1 MLVNPILKKMTI
13 ENFKGCKKADYTFN
27 EKTIIY
33 GANATG
39 KTTIADAFWW
49 LLFNK
54 DSLGNE
60 KFNIRPLSSDGTR
73 IDNVEIKVVA
83 VIEIDG
89 EEIELSKVQKQKWVK
104 KRSSATETL
113 QGNENL
119 YEIDGYPKS
128 EKEYKE
134 RVANIAEEELFKMLT
149 NPTYFASLPW
159 KKQREILMRFINEI
173 TDLELALGNPEFVGL
188 VEEIRK
194 APSLEDIQKKY
205 SKALSEW
212 KKKQAELPVRID
224 EAERQKVDID
234 VAELELAKKDILEQ
248 ISENQAKQDDVSK
261 QLEEYRKLTDGI
273 FEIKFELNDIQR
285 KANQENDEKRKEL
298 ERQKYDS
305 ERQLVSIQSAIR
317 NKKKQIEIQENSLKM
332 LQDDLDK
339 AREEW
344 TSLSKMEFDENS
356 LVCSMCGQEYP
367 SDKANEIR
375 QEFEARK
382 QKEISNVTNKGNA
395 INANLKLQKTLIEA
409 DKNDLDS
416 LLKQE
421 KEIKNKLEALK
432 SEYEKLPSTIDVTGT
447 DDYKKLEKDLAEKE
461 KALQESNDENDIKNR
476 LRMEREQLN
485 YELNEIE
492 KDLAKAELNIKL
504 DERIEELQVE
514 QREVSQKVADQE
526 KMIYLLEQFIRYKMN
541 KISEIINSK
550 FDGICFKLFE
560 NQINGGL
567 KECCECTVNGVP
579 YSSLNNGHRIVAGLK
594 IIKALQELYGVSTP
608 IFVDNAE
615 AISDGNMP
623 EMNNQM
629 ILLSVS
635 NDKKLRIEKC

>member
-1 MLVNPILKKMTI
+1 MTI

-356 LVCSMCGQEYP
+356 LICSMCGQEYP

-382 QKEISNVTNKGNA
+382 QKKISNVTNKGNA

-514 QREVSQKVADQE
+514 QRKVSQKVADQE

-579 YSSLNNGHRIVAGLK
+579 YKDLNNGHKIIAGLK
-594 IIKALQELYGVSTP
+594 IIKALQKLYLVSAP

>member
-1 MLVNPILKKMTI
+1 MTI
-13 ENFKGCKKADYTFN
+13 ENFKGCKKADYTFS

-421 KEIKNKLEALK
+421 KEIKNKLEDLK

>member
-1 MLVNPILKKMTI
+1 MQTILKKLAV
-13 ENFKGCKKADYTFN
+13 ENFKGCKKADYEFSN
-27 EKTIIY
+27 MTIIS

-39 KTTIADAFWW
+39 KTTINDAFCW

-54 DSLGNE
+54 DSQGNE
-60 KFNIRPLSSDGTR
+60 KFNIRPLNNDGTR
-73 IDNVEIKVVA
+73 IDNVEIKVAA
-83 VIEIDG
+83 VLEIDG
-89 EEIELSKVQKQKWVK
+89 KEIELSKVQKQKWVK
-104 KRSSATETL
+104 KRGSATQTL

-134 RVANIAEEELFKMLT
+134 RVADIIEEELFKMIT
-149 NPTYFASLPW
+149 SPTYFVSLGW
-159 KKQREILMRFINEI
+159 KEQRKILMRFVNEI

-205 SKALSEW
+205 AKALSEW

-224 EAERQKVDID
+224 EAERQKIDID

-261 QLEEYRKLTDGI
+261 QLEEYQKLSDGI
-273 FEIKFELNDIQR
+273 FEIKFEMNDMNR
-285 KANQENDEKRKEL
+285 KANQENDAKRKEL
-298 ERQKYDS
+298 ERQKYDLD
-305 ERQLVSIQSAIR
+305 RQFVSIQSSIR
-317 NKKKQIEIQENSLKM
+317 NKKKQIESQENSLKV
-332 LQDDLDK
+332 LQDDLTK
-339 AREEW
+339 ARQEW

-356 LVCSMCGQEYP
+356 LICSMCGQEYP
-367 SDKANEIR
+367 SDKANEII

-382 QKEISNVTNKGNA
+382 QKEISNVTKKGNA
-395 INANLKLQKTLIEA
+395 INENLKLQKSLIETG
-409 DKNDLDS
+409 KSDLDS

-421 KEIKNKLEALK
+421 KEIQNKLEDVK

-447 DDYKKLEKDLAEKE
+447 EDYKKLEKELAEKE
-461 KALQESNDENDIKNR
+461 KALLESNDKNAVKNQ
-476 LRMEREQLN
+476 LRMEREQLH
-485 YELNEIE
+485 YSLNEVE
-492 KDLAKAELNIKL
+492 KELSKSSLNIQL

-567 KECCECTVNGVP
+567 KECCECTANGVP
-579 YSSLNNGHRIVAGLK
+579 YSSLNNGHRIAAGLK
-594 IIKALQELYGVSTP
+594 IIKALQELYGVSAP

-615 AISDGNMP
+615 AISNGNLPQMS
-623 EMNNQM
+623 NQM
-629 ILLSVS
+629 ILLAVG
-635 NDKKLRIEKC
+635 NDKKLRIEV

>member
-1 MLVNPILKKMTI
+1 MTI

-356 LVCSMCGQEYP
+356 LICSMCGQEYP

-382 QKEISNVTNKGNA
+382 QKKISNVTNKGNA

-514 QREVSQKVADQE
+514 QRKVSQKVADQE

>member
-285 KANQENDEKRKEL
+285 KANQENDEKRKEF

-305 ERQLVSIQSAIR
+305 ERQLVNIQSAIR

-356 LVCSMCGQEYP
+356 LICSMCGQEYP

-382 QKEISNVTNKGNA
+382 QKKISNVTNKGNA

-514 QREVSQKVADQE
+514 QRKVSQKVADQE

>member
-1 MLVNPILKKMTI
+1 MTI

-356 LVCSMCGQEYP
+356 LICSMCGQEYP

-421 KEIKNKLEALK
+421 KEIKNKLEDLK

>member
-356 LVCSMCGQEYP
+356 LICSMCGQEYP

-382 QKEISNVTNKGNA
+382 QKKISNVTNKGNA

-514 QREVSQKVADQE
+514 QRKVSQKVADQE